1 MTCQIHKQIHSL
13 WGRFVFALLGCLSFR
28 SAIFFALLLSGTS
41 IASQNALREGAAK
54 GLLLYNFA
62 KFTTW
67 PGQAFAGDHSPLIIG
82 VIGLDPFG
90 NILDDIKGKTV
101 KGRKI
106 EIRHFKTTRDYSKSH
121 ILFCNVGTAS
131 ALKDLI
137 EELELETHHVL
148 TVGDFKHFA
157 HSGGIIGLTIKG
169 NHLALEINP
178 KAAKRAKIYLSENLV
193 RLADTVD

>member
-1 MTCQIHKQIHSL
+1 MTCQIQKHLHSF
-13 WGRFVFALLGCLSFR
+13 RSRSVFALLGCLSFR
-28 SAIFFALLLSGTS
+28 SVIFFALLLTGTS
-41 IASQNALREGAAK
+41 IASQNALKEDEAK

-67 PGQAFAGDHSPLIIG
+67 PGQAFAEDHSPLIVG
-82 VIGLDPFG
+82 VIGPNPFG
-90 NILDDIKGKTV
+90 NILNDIKGKTV

-121 ILFCNVGTAS
+121 ILFCNIGSAH

-137 EELELETHHVL
+137 EELDLEAHHVL
-148 TVGDFKHFA
+148 TVGDITHFA
-157 HSGGIIGLTIKG
+157 HGGGIIGLKFIG
-169 NHLALEINP
+169 NRLALEINQ

-193 RLADTVD
+193 RLATIVD